1 MIKEGGTTLRA
12 GELRESIT
20 IKEPVVIKD
29 SYGGNVTEW
38 RDVISTRDKVK
49 QDSGSRENQ
58 NNEILHTAIV
68 SFTIRLYHRL
78 NESMIII
85 WNGRKYRILSIINE
99 LYKKSITIKT
109 ELINE

>member
-1 MIKEGGTTLRA
+1 MRA

-38 RDVISTRDKVK
+38 RDVISTRAKVK
-49 QDSGSRENQ
+49 HDSGSRENQ
-58 NNEILHTAIV
+58 NNEIFHTAIV

-99 LYKKSITIKT
+99 LYKQSITIKT